1 MIKVLGP
8 IIYASDFINAETPGT
23 SDAEKTSY
31 IYEKLVKEI
40 TDAGSCIEDV
50 IAVQKYVTG
59 MYDNPSTREAYSNHF
74 KLYKPSFTVVTY
86 SDLLCEGGKTSDTC
100 KVLIVAV
107 KGCSKGESYKGLKL
121 DRVVYPSGS
130 PLEELL
136 GYSRAVKAGP
146 FVYVGGTTSVLP
158 DKSVYGAG
166 NSEEQDKFIWNK
178 ICSFANKAG
187 ADKSDIVGIKKWIT
201 KDYSGTAFMPDSE
214 CPSLLISEVPV
225 DKLTREGQLEEV
237 ELFAV
242 IGIGSGK
249 VDKSFSTY
257 FDGF

>member
-8 IIYASDFINAETPGT
+8 FLYASDFINSETPGS
-23 SDAEKTSY
+23 SDADKTSY
-31 IYEKLVKEI
+31 IYEKLVQEI

-50 IAVQKYVTG
+50 IAVQKYVTSR
-59 MYDNPSTREAYSNHF
+59 YDNPSTREAYSNHF

-86 SDLLCEGGKTSDTC
+86 SDLICEGGKTTDTC
-100 KVLIVAV
+100 NVLIVAL
-107 KGCSKGESYKGLKL
+107 KGCSKEESYNGLKL
-121 DRVVYPSGS
+121 DKVVYPSGS

-158 DKSVYGAG
+158 DKTVYGAD

-178 ICSFANKAG
+178 ICRFANMAG
-187 ADKSDIVGIKKWIT
+187 AEKNDIVGIKKWVT
-201 KDYSGTAFMPDSE
+201 KNYSGSDYMPDND
-214 CPSLLISEVPV
+214 CPTLLTSEVPV

-237 ELFAV
+237 ELFAI

-249 VDKSFSTY
+249 VDRSFSTY